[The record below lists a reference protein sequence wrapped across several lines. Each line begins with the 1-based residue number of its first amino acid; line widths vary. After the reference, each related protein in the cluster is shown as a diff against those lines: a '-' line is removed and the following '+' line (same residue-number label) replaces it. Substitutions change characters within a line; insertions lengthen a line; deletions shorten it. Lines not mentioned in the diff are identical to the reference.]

1 MITLALPDA
10 PATVRLGAA
19 LGAAWPR
26 ATPRAQTLHLLGDL
40 GAGKTTLVQGLL
52 AALGVAGPV
61 RSPSYALL
69 EVYTPAAGTVVH
81 ADFYRLRGGEE
92 LEALG
97 WRDYCVPGTLQL
109 VEWPQNAG
117 AAFPAPDLRIGLEYR
132 GTGREARLEAL
143 TPAGAAWLAASGIT
157 EASTSI

>member
-10 PATVRLGAA
+10 LATVRLGAA

-26 ATPRAQTLHLLGDL
+26 ATPRAQALHLLGDL

-69 EVYTPAAGTVVH
+69 EVYTPVAGTVVH

-143 TPAGAAWLAASGIT
+143 TPAGAAWLTASGIT